1 MSKDEI
7 KIPKATLKRLPL
19 YYRFVNTL
27 YNSNVERV
35 SSKELSE
42 GLQIDSATIRR
53 DFSYFGELGKKGYGY
68 NVNFLLNFFKTTL
81 QQDMITKVAI
91 IGVGNLGTA
100 LVNYNFSINDRMKI
114 TAAFDANDETIG
126 RKIGKIEVQDMKD
139 FEKVVKATGIQVVIL
154 TVPGSVAQDVANRV
168 TKAQIKGI
176 LNFTPERLNVPSGVH
191 VHHIDLGVELQSL
204 IFFMKNHQGDK
215 YMFLGLALSGPV
227 VIFLGIIALIIFG
240 PKKLPEFGRAM
251 GTSLKEF
258 KDATDGIMKDHDDKD
273 NKDIK

>member
-139 FEKVVKATGIQVVIL
+139 FEKVVEATGIQVVI
-154 TVPGSVAQDVANRV
+154 S
-168 TKAQIKGI
+168 
-176 LNFTPERLNVPSGVH
+176 
-191 VHHIDLGVELQSL
+191 
-204 IFFMKNHQGDK
+204 
-215 YMFLGLALSGPV
+215 
-227 VIFLGIIALIIFG
+227 
-240 PKKLPEFGRAM
+240 
-251 GTSLKEF
+251 
-258 KDATDGIMKDHDDKD
+258 
-273 NKDIK
+273 